1 MEELKL
7 TDPSLVSMARN
18 NGFRYNGKK
27 IKFDQGYPIWYPR
40 CNGGKYVMMLAGG
53 QHYLDTDTPVYM
65 EYKKQFSEFWKEQ
78 SQKAAAKRDAML
90 AEKKEKA
97 KLSTMTSFEWRYRLA
112 KEHGLYLKRRPYG
125 MGAFLVYRLI
135 VPVTDADV
143 KNSKFI
149 ESNLKYDNNY
159 VCGYSAYK
167 VYTDETIQEVVA
179 AVKRAN
185 EREMK
190 RANKEIIDALK
201 VL

>member
-7 TDPSLVSMARN
+7 TDPSLVSMARRH
-18 NGFRYNGKK
+18 GFRYDGEK
-27 IKFDQGYPIWYPR
+27 IKFDSKYWYGIYY
-40 CNGGKYVMMLAGG
+40 NGEYVRVLDGQQKYIRA
-53 QHYLDTDTPVYM
+53 HSPVYE
-65 EYKKQFSEFWKEQ
+65 EYHRQFDEYCKEQ
-78 SQKAAAKRDAML
+78 SQKAAAKRATML

-97 KLSTMTSFEWRYRLA
+97 KLSTMTSFEWRLKLA

-125 MGAFLVYRLI
+125 MGAFLVYRL
-135 VPVTDADV
+135 VMPVTDSAV
-143 KNSKFI
+143 KNSKFV

-179 AVKRAN
+179 AVKRTA

>member
-1 MEELKL
+1 MANKLITNIFDSALQTYVDDSKKYEAGNETCFTNNKIIAAVKSQVAAMVPEAELK
-7 TDPSLVSMARN
+7 TSATVSEWTN
-18 NGFRYNGKK
+18 VFC
-27 IKFDQGYPIWYPR
+27 FE
-40 CNGGKYVMMLAGG
+40 
-53 QHYLDTDTPVYM
+53 M
-65 EYKKQFSEFWKEQ
+65 EYRLTYKNIYSHMRGF
-78 SQKAAAKRDAML
+78 
-90 AEKKEKA
+90 
-97 KLSTMTSFEWRYRLA
+97 YIRLA

-125 MGAFLVYRLI
+125 MGAFLVYRL
-135 VPVTDADV
+135 VMPVTDSAV
-143 KNSKFI
+143 KNSKFV

-179 AVKRAN
+179 AVKRTA